1 MASKVTQFIRS
12 DPCLTMAIKI
22 FRAKNHLRSGTKTSS
37 AQQRRLAA
45 LFADMTEDAEDDDDD
60 DDDEYGAAADMC
72 DDRLR
77 DIGASIEALKVDIHA
92 DLDAMEEV

>member
-22 FRAKNHLRSGTKTSS
+22 FRAKNRLRSGTKKSS

-45 LFADMTEDAEDDDDD
+45 LFADMTEDAEDDDD